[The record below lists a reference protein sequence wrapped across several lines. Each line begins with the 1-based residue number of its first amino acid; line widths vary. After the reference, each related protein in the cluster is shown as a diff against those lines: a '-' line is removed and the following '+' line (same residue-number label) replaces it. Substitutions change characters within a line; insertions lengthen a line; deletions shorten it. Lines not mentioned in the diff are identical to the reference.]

1 MRCIPSNLTRSCLSA
16 LAVLLAGATLLAGCD
31 FLDKSP
37 KGQLTEANFFQDED
51 DAIQATNATYNELRD
66 FSVHVFSWLG
76 MTDMVSDDAIKGS
89 FAADASFLLE
99 FENLSWSPTQ
109 QAFRGTWGGYYSGI
123 YRANVALNNIPD
135 IDMDADL
142 QSRLLA
148 ENRFLR
154 AYYYFFLVRAYGGVP
169 LLREPLQPDEFEQ
182 PRAPADSIYALIESD
197 LQFAANNLPPRSG
210 YPSSDAGRA
219 TQGAANGLLAKVHL
233 FQEEYPEALT
243 AAEEVITSTEYT
255 LPDDYF
261 TIFRQEGE
269 FGSGSVFEVA
279 SAALETFGGSIQY
292 AQFQGVRGT
301 PNLGFGFNQP
311 TDDLQTSYEPG
322 DPRNQATIL
331 YPWEAIPDGSG
342 PVVHINTN
350 IPNQRY
356 NEKAQAPLDT
366 PGGSGNA
373 TVNVRR
379 LRLGDVLLIA
389 AEAAAETSQPDLA
402 RTYLNRVRE
411 RARDGRALTLGSQI
425 ENMPP
430 QVAEVLGVSASGP
443 HVMVRYADGS
453 GSDAG
458 LQSFSSA
465 FRDGGSPIPAQI
477 EQVDVIDAING
488 TEVTSVEEYA
498 AALDA
503 ASAGQTV
510 TLDVIRLNQAA
521 DGSVSSQT
529 LAIDATAE
537 ELLPDVTASGQ
548 ALIDAIWQERRFELA
563 LEQHRWFDLIR
574 QGRAEEVME
583 GVGKTWQDRY
593 TLYPIPQSEIDLSG
607 GALTQNPGYA
617 GG

>member
-1 MRCIPSNLTRSCLSA
+1 MSSHA
-16 LAVLLAGATLLAGCD
+16 
-31 FLDKSP
+31 
-37 KGQLTEANFFQDED
+37 
-51 DAIQATNATYNELRD
+51 
-66 FSVHVFSWLG
+66 
-76 MTDMVSDDAIKGS
+76 
-89 FAADASFLLE
+89 
-99 FENLSWSPTQ
+99 
-109 QAFRGTWGGYYSGI
+109 
-123 YRANVALNNIPD
+123 
-135 IDMDADL
+135 
-142 QSRLLA
+142 
-148 ENRFLR
+148 
-154 AYYYFFLVRAYGGVP
+154 
-169 LLREPLQPDEFEQ
+169 
-182 PRAPADSIYALIESD
+182 IYALIESD

-453 GSDAG
+453 GADAG